1 MTTWKEHQVWEKEW
15 HGNCVNSFNE
25 ERKQLVYAEKMG
37 LRYEP
42 DSKTPF
48 RFNLNGKSVLDIGGG
63 PYSLL
68 LKCFNFSKAVVID
81 PTEYPDWVHFRYLSA
96 GIKHIIRKAEEINP
110 IDDSNFFDEVWM
122 YNVLQHTEDP
132 EKIIANARK
141 ISKIIRVCEW
151 VETKKT
157 LGHPHSFTKEQFDEL
172 FGGIGKTELLTK
184 DGCNGKAYFG
194 IFKGNH
200 YDEGND

>member
-1 MTTWKEHQVWEKEW
+1 MTTWKEHQEWEKSW

-48 RFNLNGKSVLDIGGG
+48 RFNLNEKSVLDIGGG

-68 LKCFNFSKAVVID
+68 LKCFNFSKAVVLD
-81 PTEYPDWVHFRYLSA
+81 PTKYPDWVYSRYDSA
-96 GIKHIIRKAEEINP
+96 NIEYTSSKGEELELISY
-110 IDDSNFFDEVWM
+110 IFDEVWI

-132 EKIIANARK
+132 EKIIANAK
-141 ISKIIRVCEW
+141 NISKIIRVCEW

-184 DGCNGKAYFG
+184 DGCNGKVYFG

-200 YDEGND
+200 YDGRIS